1 MKIVIEPPDGLKQN
15 MRQTFSKVTEQVL
28 EECDHEAYRP
38 LTFVLA
44 YLHAV
49 LQERRKYGKIGW
61 NVNYDFNES
70 DFIISRR
77 LIGLYLEKALL
88 NNDDMIPWG
97 SIMYLVGDAMYGG
110 RVSDDWDRRVLGLMP
125 KSTWVTLFLTIITDF
140 IFQR

>member
-1 MKIVIEPPDGLKQN
+1 M
-15 MRQTFSKVTEQVL
+15 
-28 EECDHEAYRP
+28 
-38 LTFVLA
+38 
-44 YLHAV
+44 
-49 LQERRKYGKIGW
+49 QERRKYGKIGW

-110 RVSDDWDRRVLGLMP
+110 RVSDDWDRRVL
-125 KSTWVTLFLTIITDF
+125 VTYAEEYMGDF
-140 IFQR
+140 IFDDSRPFAI